1 MDILKLSIIGFLILC
16 ASGTA
21 TGQIIDSAFLDVNHH
36 PQELNIRIMS
46 LAGGTVI
53 TRIDQIA
60 YSDTAVV
67 DLYFTYCAGPASITY
82 FDTILPISASSLP
95 AQYHVFLRSFYD
107 TNTVDQFCNI
117 NTVPIPV
124 DSVFLAK
131 SDIFLSMKESM
142 AYAQNKIS
150 IYPNPVDQR
159 LSVTNSMTTEFK
171 SAAIISL
178 SGKSIMKNLEIIE
191 TNQIDVSN
199 LPKGSY
205 FLQVE
210 LKSGIIETIPF
221 FIE

>member
-1 MDILKLSIIGFLILC
+1 MRIFKIIIILILLLVGNKGH
-16 ASGTA
+16 A
-21 TGQIIDSAFLDVNHH
+21 QKIDSAIVITNVS
-36 PQELNIRIMS
+36 PAELFVRIKRLNGSRM
-46 LAGGTVI
+46 I
-53 TRIDQIA
+53 TRIDQLA
-60 YSDTAVV
+60 QSDTAVV
-67 DLYFTYCAGPASITY
+67 DLYFTYCSGPASITF
-82 FDTILPISASSLP
+82 FDTIIPISPSSLP
-95 AQYHVFLRSFYD
+95 AQYNVLLRSFYD
-107 TNTVDQFCNI
+107 TNTVDPDCNI
-117 NTVPIPV
+117 NTIPIPK